1 VLKAFQGLEYED
13 ATMMDA
19 YERLLENLKISGLD
33 IESHDSQ
40 KIIRG
45 MFAVICWTSAT
56 LKPILHTETLCTTT
70 NAVNSRLGQN
80 ILLEAENSSQI
91 YSYSNLRRPI
101 SKIFHHFQPH
111 YADVKEVEDPLGDLR
126 NQSGGGMSNDV
137 LYESS
142 LNYFSLSTIGRVRIT
157 WVDTLTSHLAFDR
170 STRTLSIFRF
180 PSFCATN
187 VLGKPNIKVLQ
198 K

>member
-1 VLKAFQGLEYED
+1 V
-13 ATMMDA
+13 DA
-19 YERLLENLKISGLD
+19 YERLLKNLKISWRD

-56 LKPILHTETLCTTT
+56 LKPILHTETLCTIT
-70 NAVNSRLGQN
+70 NTLNSTLGQN

-101 SKIFHHFQPH
+101 SKILHHFQPH

-198 K
+198 T